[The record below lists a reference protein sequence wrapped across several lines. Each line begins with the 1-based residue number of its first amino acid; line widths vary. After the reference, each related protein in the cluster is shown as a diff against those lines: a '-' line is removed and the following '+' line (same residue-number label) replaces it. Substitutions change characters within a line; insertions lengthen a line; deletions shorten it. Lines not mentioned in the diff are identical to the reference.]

1 MKDSSASIFPVY
13 YPNREEN
20 TKAHQ
25 SQLGTKTLQAD
36 ILHAV
41 SYLKPGWLKTFKL
54 SQHLSQSLQ

>member
-41 SYLKPGWLKTFKL
+41 RKPGWLKTFKL